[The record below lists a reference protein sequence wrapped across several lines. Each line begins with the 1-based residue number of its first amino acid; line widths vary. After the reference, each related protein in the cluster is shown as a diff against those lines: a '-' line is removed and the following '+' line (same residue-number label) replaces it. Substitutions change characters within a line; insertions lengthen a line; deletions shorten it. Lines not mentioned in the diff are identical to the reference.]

1 MTAEGEWIT
10 IDERFCG
17 PPRSGNGGY
26 VCGRVAA
33 GLGRAATVRL
43 KAPPP
48 IGRPLRLERI
58 DAGARLVDGE
68 AVVAEARSGAA
79 EIAVAP
85 APSFAD
91 AERASTRYLGFVEHN
106 FPGCFVCGPG
116 RAPGD
121 GLRIFPGALELGAL
135 EADAGPRLA
144 TVALDAGPGPSDA
157 GALLA
162 APWLPDASLADEAG
176 RVRAEFVWAA
186 LDCPGAFTRYPLPAG
201 VALVLGELAV
211 ALDERPRAGE
221 PCVLTAW
228 SLGGEG
234 RRRHAGT
241 ALFDRE
247 GRLLAKARAVWVE
260 VPAQVWS

>member
-1 MTAEGEWIT
+1 MTRDGEWIT

-33 GLGRAATVRL
+33 GLGREATVRL

-48 IGRPLRLERI
+48 IGRPLRLERSES
-58 DAGARLVDGE
+58 GVRLVDGE
-68 AVVAEARSGAA
+68 AVVAEARRGAP
-79 EIAVAP
+79 ELAVSP
-85 APSFAD
+85 APSLD
-91 AERASTRYLGFVEHN
+91 RAERASTRYLGFADHN
-106 FPGCFVCGPG
+106 FPGCFVCGPA

-121 GLRIFPGALELGAL
+121 GLRIFPGALETGAL
-135 EADAGPRLA
+135 EADG
-144 TVALDAGPGPSDA
+144 
-157 GALLA
+157 GAQLA
-162 APWLPDASLADEAG
+162 APWTPDASLADEAG
-176 RVRAEFVWAA
+176 RVREEFVWAA

-211 ALDERPRAGE
+211 VLDGRPRAGE

-241 ALFDRE
+241 ALFDRD

-260 VPAQVWS
+260 VAAQVWS